1 MFWQISSLYIYISI
15 NKTKTSFLSQ
25 KRAITTFLSRK
36 FMITRLLIAFEDF
49 LGSSIAPQVM
59 PPCPMPIGIPK
70 YFTFRQLWILLSTGK
85 EAYLSHI
92 YIHVH
97 VFTFVHPAYM
107 TYSGSCGW
115 PSCRALQESGNE
127 RRVLR
132 LILAHLHHHQNMC
145 KQHTQTVLHI
155 DGAIWL
161 GGRDGAAWC
170 WEASAPASPSLL

>member
-1 MFWQISSLYIYISI
+1 
-15 NKTKTSFLSQ
+15 
-25 KRAITTFLSRK
+25 
-36 FMITRLLIAFEDF
+36 
-49 LGSSIAPQVM
+49 
-59 PPCPMPIGIPK
+59 MPIGIPK

-85 EAYLSHI
+85 NAYLSHI

-132 LILAHLHHHQNMC
+132 LILAAHLHIYIVP
-145 KQHTQTVLHI
+145 TQVRKYQCWCTGRRTIPAVRCIARSSARSGL
-155 DGAIWL
+155 GAVWDL
-161 GGRDGAAWC
+161 GDAGDQMLESICRFWTRVAV
-170 WEASAPASPSLL
+170 SPSAAHWTMDRLKS